1 MNKLLKTLTCALLGG
16 TMLFAV
22 ACQPDNPNTDDSG
35 HGTTSQRYD
44 PETRALMLS
53 LGATEGLFNP
63 FFYTSLNDGQVISQT
78 QASLISVTTDPKD
91 NDAAVP
97 AVGENYPSV
106 ALDYTETYYD
116 QQTGGNVLDN
126 PAGAKRTEYEF
137 VIKNGMKFS
146 DGEPLTINDVLFTF
160 YVYLDTAYIGSNTM
174 YSVDIQG
181 LTAYRTNNANAD
193 DGAENSEIYRS
204 RAQSR
209 LEKLINYGIGK
220 GDDYTLEKFKSDTEA
235 QADYAKIMDWF
246 KQEVTNDWATCETS
260 WQETYKEYRFTEA
273 WQAYLFQEGLV
284 QVQRR
289 QKADGSSE
297 DMLDENGKKYTT
309 LDPWQTGAVGAQSG
323 VTARQAEID
332 AIAERTTSEK
342 IQQYITDNK
351 IDTDNA
357 EEYAKLQITKEYCV
371 QRMYN
376 EYDAPMKL
384 DEILMYWA
392 TGGTAYSY
400 FLSDER
406 HKALEKSTSPID
418 YIRGISTYKTRTFN
432 GKDLGAEHD
441 VLKIAINDVD
451 PAAIW
456 QFGVNVVPLHYYSG
470 TYTPKD
476 KAEKDYVKAFDGEH
490 NFGVER
496 GDSEFFDKVLKDPKK
511 NGVPVGAGPYMAS
524 TRNGGAATNGNDF
537 KPLDLVYY
545 ERNPYFETMGKEI
558 ENAKIKY
565 MRYRIV
571 DEQRIISSIRN
582 GEADYGEPSATSEN
596 QNTVDGE
603 PETFGQA
610 AYDTNGFGYVG
621 INPKYVEDIEIRRII
636 MRAMNPN
643 DSIRF
648 YGSALAKVIYRP
660 MSSTSWAY
668 PTDCTTYKGYEI
680 FTKASDI
687 ENALKELGYTKS
699 GGVYQKNGKSLTYTF
714 IIAGAAA
721 DDHPAYGMFT
731 AAARLLNDAGFKITV
746 TPDVNA
752 LKSLTTGELAVWA
765 AAWSSGVDPD
775 MFQVYHK
782 DSNATSVLNWGY
794 PEILNNKEKY
804 PTEYEIINRMSDRID
819 EARKTTVKATRK
831 KIYAQCLDDL
841 MELAVELPVYQRK
854 DLCVYNKTI
863 INPETLNKNANA
875 TNGLLDR
882 IWEVNYL

>member
-22 ACQPDNPNTDDSG
+22 ACKPGGSNN
-35 HGTTSQRYD
+35 D

-78 QASLISVTTDPKD
+78 QASLISVTTNPND

-97 AVGENYPSV
+97 AVGEDYPSV
-106 ALDYTETYYD
+106 ALAYTETYYD
-116 QQTGGNVLDN
+116 QQTGGNELKN
-126 PAGAKRTEYEF
+126 PAGAKRTEYDF

-146 DGEPLTINDVLFTF
+146 DGEPLTIKDVLFTF

-181 LTAYRTNNANAD
+181 LTAYRTNNANAVDGKED
-193 DGAENSEIYRS
+193 DSKYRS
-204 RAQSR
+204 AAQLR
-209 LEKLINYGIGK
+209 LEKLINYGIGT
-220 GDDYTLEKFKSDTEA
+220 GDEYTLEKFKSDTEA
-235 QADYAKIMDWF
+235 QADYANIMDWF

-284 QVQRR
+284 SVQRK
-289 QKADGSSE
+289 QNENGSSE
-297 DMLDENGKKYTT
+297 DMKDENGKKYTT
-309 LDPWQTGAVGAQSG
+309 LDPWQTGAVGAEDG
-323 VTARQAEID
+323 KTGRQAEID
-332 AIAERTTSEK
+332 AIAELTTPEK
-342 IQQYITDNK
+342 IQQYITDNN

-357 EEYAKLQITKEYCV
+357 EEYARLQITKEYCI

-376 EYDAPMKL
+376 EYDAPNKL
-384 DEILMYWA
+384 DDILKYWA
-392 TGGTAYSY
+392 TGNTAYNY
-400 FLSDER
+400 FLADER
-406 HKALEKSTSPID
+406 HKALNDPTATPID
-418 YIRGISTYKTRTFN
+418 YIRGISTYKTSIFN
-432 GKDLGAEHD
+432 GKDLGEEHD

-470 TYTPKD
+470 TYKAKD
-476 KAEKDYVKAFDGEH
+476 AEKEKDYVAAFDGEH

-496 GDSEFFDKVLKDPKK
+496 GDSGFFDKVLKDPAK

-524 TRNGGAATNGNDF
+524 TRNGGAVGYGGGNDF

-545 ERNPYFETMGKEI
+545 ERNPYFETMGKGI

-565 MRYRIV
+565 LRYKIV

-582 GEADYGEPSATSEN
+582 GEVDYGEPSATSEN
-596 QNTVDGE
+596 QAAVDGDA
-603 PETFGQA
+603 TFGKA

-648 YGSALAKVIYRP
+648 YGSSLASVINRP

-668 PTDCTTYKGYEI
+668 PTGCTAYYER

-687 ENALKELGYTKS
+687 EDAVKALGYTKS
-699 GGVYQKNGKSLTYTF
+699 GDGVYQKDSKSLTYTF

-731 AAARLLNDAGFKITV
+731 NAARLLNEAGFKITV

-752 LKSLTTGELAVWA
+752 LKKLTTGELAIWA

-782 DSNATSVLNWGY
+782 DSKATSVLNWGY
-794 PEILNNKEKY
+794 REILNDTTEKY
-804 PTEYEIINRMSDRID
+804 KKERDIIDAMSEKID
-819 EARKTTVKATRK
+819 EARKTTVKADRK
-831 KIYAQCLDDL
+831 ALYATCLDYL
-841 MELAVELPVYQRK
+841 MDLAVELPVYQRK
-854 DLCVYNKTI
+854 DLCVYNKNI
-863 INPETLNKNANA
+863 INPESLNKNANA